1 MVQQLLLNEVQL
13 VRADGGVLGGQVLEG
28 GGDALQVVQLAVQRI
43 HQMRLGVVVE
53 LGDDLVCLALE
64 VGGSLQQGVD
74 VLADD
79 GG

>member
-1 MVQQLLLNEVQL
+1 MQQTLLNVVQL
-13 VRADGGVLGGQVLEG
+13 GRADGGVRGRQVLEG
-28 GGDALQVVQLAVQRI
+28 GGDALQVVQLAVQRL
-43 HQMRLGVVVE
+43 HQVRLGVVVE
-53 LGDDLVCLALE
+53 LGDDLVRLALE

>member
-1 MVQQLLLNEVQL
+1 MQQTLLNVVQL
-13 VRADGGVLGGQVLEG
+13 GRADGGVCGRQVLEG
-28 GGDALQVVQLAVQRI
+28 GGDALQVVQLAVQRL
-43 HQMRLGVVVE
+43 HQVRLGVVVE
-53 LGDDLVCLALE
+53 LGDDLVRLALE